1 MFGVA
6 ESRLKYS
13 YLQDTKEEVKKNY
26 ENLLDQRDETIYDA
40 LSINYIKFKKPVIGI
55 NHVTFGTRL

>member
-40 LSINYIKFKKPVIGI
+40 LSINYIKQKNSKNLSLELIM
-55 NHVTFGTRL
+55 